1 MLRLCPGCWY
11 KLREA
16 IANQRDGLEN
26 LIRCEPETDDGFAAM
41 WARITLG
48 RPITR
53 ELFDPLEVAYVK
65 IVDEALITY
74 GWRAIAPGEWVA
86 GVNPCLVGW
95 AIGMHNFRGFEDWIW
110 IGARH
115 ALEVGQRLELVPL

>member
-41 WARITLG
+41 WARVTLG
-48 RPITR
+48 RPITH
-53 ELFDPLEVAYVK
+53 ELFDPLELAYVK
-65 IVDEALITY
+65 IVDEALISY
-74 GWRAIAPGEWVA
+74 GWRAIAPGEL
-86 GVNPCLVGW
+86 GVVEPCLIGW
-95 AIGMHNFRGFEDWIW
+95 AIGLGHRRFEDWIW

-115 ALEVGQRLELVPL
+115 ALEVGQRLELVAP